1 MIQAILYDL
10 DGTLADTD
18 PIHFQTWQQVLKD
31 HQFEIDHAFYRQHFS
46 GRLNPDIVR
55 DLLPHLSDKAGKE
68 LCDRKEAL
76 FREWAEQQLQPLA
89 GLLDLITWGKTNH
102 IRQAVVTNAPR
113 LNAEFTLS
121 LLNLTDVFE
130 FVVLAEDLP
139 KGKPDPLP
147 YQTALNRLGLEPTE
161 ALTFEDSPSGIRSSV
176 AAGIPTIG
184 VATTHAPE
192 DMQALGAVIIVD
204 DFTDERIQTL
214 FQASET
220 PGVLP

>member
-18 PIHFQTWQQVLKD
+18 PIHFQTWQEVLKA
-31 HQFEIDHAFYRQHFS
+31 HEFEIDRAFYRQNFS

-55 DLLPHLSDKAGKE
+55 DLLPHLSAEEGKV

-76 FREWAEQQLQPLA
+76 FRKWAKQKLQPLK
-89 GLLDLITWGKTNH
+89 GLLELIAWGKANQ
-102 IRQAVVTNAPR
+102 IRQAIVTNAPR
-113 LNAEFTLS
+113 LNAEFTLCT
-121 LLNLTDVFE
+121 LQLTDAFE
-130 FVVLAEDLP
+130 FIVLAEDLP

-176 AAGIPTIG
+176 AAGIQTIG

-192 DMQALGAVIIVD
+192 DMAALGAALVID
-204 DFTDERIQTL
+204 DFTDERIRAL
-214 FQASET
+214 FQSSEFT
-220 PGVLP
+220 GTV

>member
-18 PIHFQTWQQVLKD
+18 PIHFQTWREVLKA
-31 HQFEIDHAFYRQHFS
+31 HEFEIDHAFYRQNFS

-55 DLLPHLSDKAGKE
+55 DLLPHLSDEEGKV

-76 FREWAEQQLQPLA
+76 FREWAKQELQPLK
-89 GLLDLITWGKTNH
+89 GLLELIAWGKANH
-102 IRQAVVTNAPR
+102 IRQAIVTNAPR
-113 LNAEFTLS
+113 LNAEFTLRT
-121 LLNLTDVFE
+121 LQLMDAFE
-130 FVVLAEDLP
+130 FIVLAEDLP

-147 YQTALNRLGLEPTE
+147 YQTALNRLALEPTE

-176 AAGIPTIG
+176 AAGIKTIG

-192 DMQALGAVIIVD
+192 EMQSLGAAMVIA
-204 DFTDERIQTL
+204 DFTDERIRAL
-214 FQASET
+214 FQTSEFT
-220 PGVLP
+220 GSV